1 MAQPA
6 DSGNGVLSMTSPMT
20 PHGQHRGHTLNSLV
34 LTRSVTSG
42 GVSSRG
48 SKMSSAL
55 LLRLF
60 HRAYGKCW
68 PWGYFIY
75 RTVYTPESDQIDRVH
90 GDWYTE
96 AEDQDHG
103 FPEKLVHESYKN
115 VILEDKERWDAAS
128 IEQIRE
134 DFKALIASRGA
145 EIGTLVRGMQS
156 VWLLIN
162 TVWIQ

>member
-75 RTVYTPESDQIDRVH
+75 RTVYTLESGLPVWRNSGSYVHWEIDRVD

-134 DFKALIASRGA
+134 DFKALIASRA
-145 EIGTLVRGMQS
+145 LR
-156 VWLLIN
+156 
-162 TVWIQ
+162 